1 MKKDKVFAKELDSI
15 KSFEFNREVAEVFDD
30 MVSRSVPFY
39 DEIHRIILD
48 LVDRSYNGGP
58 IYDLGCSTGT
68 TISIIDQHLKK
79 KGRKSPDYIG
89 IDNSSPMLEK
99 CAQKLKENKVSSVDL
114 QCIDINDVVFIKRHG
129 VIKLGDF
136 TLNRYYFG
144 SDDPEEQSFLEVET
158 DPDGNTL
165 SAKVFVLYDVVRPM
179 TSEDWEFWTSEK
191 DGLIG
196 YPLFQLNNEDETAY
210 GIEWGSADVDK
221 TQPSIK
227 LEEEIYSTQEP
238 RGILKHSCMLYG
250 RNLKEDHPGSNE
262 YCLVSSIETPKDSY
276 IGIYTGV
283 KYDLTDFQII
293 ALDEKQETRV

>member
-1 MKKDKVFAKELDSI
+1 MSFLSKLLNNKAKEIFKDTPVKTEFIHKADSLINLDPL
-15 KSFEFNREVAEVFDD
+15 
-30 MVSRSVPFY
+30 PFMLLQ
-39 DEIHRIILD
+39 DVLAA
-48 LVDRSYNGGP
+48 
-58 IYDLGCSTGT
+58 T
-68 TISIIDQHLKK
+68 
-79 KGRKSPDYIG
+79 PD
-89 IDNSSPMLEK
+89 
-99 CAQKLKENKVSSVDL
+99 
-114 QCIDINDVVFIKRHG
+114 DINDVVFIKRHG